1 MSRKEWIAVVV
12 VIGLG
17 IVWQIPR
24 HDGAMSTNG
33 EPRAGSSAEA
43 QAAEGAEPSARTAPA
58 EVAGPYRTIA
68 LEVTGMT

>member
-1 MSRKEWIAVVV
+1 MSRKEWIAVFV

-24 HDGAMSTNG
+24 HDDAMPADVEHHTHS
-33 EPRAGSSAEA
+33 
-43 QAAEGAEPSARTAPA
+43 PA
-58 EVAGPYRTIA
+58 EVQTEEGEQASERATAAEPVGAYRTIA

>member
-1 MSRKEWIAVVV
+1 MSRKEWIAVIV

-24 HDGAMSTNG
+24 HDDAM
-33 EPRAGSSAEA
+33 PA
-43 QAAEGAEPSARTAPA
+43 GAEPHALSPA
-58 EVAGPYRTIA
+58 EVQPAEGERPSEPAAAAEPVGPYRTIA

>member
-1 MSRKEWIAVVV
+1 MSRKEWYAVIV

-24 HDGAMSTNG
+24 HDDAMTSGAEHLTH
-33 EPRAGSSAEA
+33 SAEA
-43 QAAEGAEPSARTAPA
+43 GAAEGEQLSAPASAAEP
-58 EVAGPYRTIA
+58 AGPYRTIV

>member
-1 MSRKEWIAVVV
+1 MSRKEWIAVIV

-24 HDGAMSTNG
+24 HEDAMT
-33 EPRAGSSAEA
+33 
-43 QAAEGAEPSARTAPA
+43 EGAEHQTHAPA
-58 EVAGPYRTIA
+58 EVQGMEGEQVSAPGATAEPVGPYRTIA

>member
-1 MSRKEWIAVVV
+1 MSRKEWIAVIV

-24 HDGAMSTNG
+24 HDDAMT
-33 EPRAGSSAEA
+33 A
-43 QAAEGAEPSARTAPA
+43 GAEHQTHAPA
-58 EVAGPYRTIA
+58 EVQSMEGEQVSEPGAAAEPIGPYRTIT

>member
-12 VIGLG
+12 VVGLG

-24 HDGAMSTNG
+24 HDDAMTAGAEHQTHAPAAVQSMEG
-33 EPRAGSSAEA
+33 EQVPEPGA
-43 QAAEGAEPSARTAPA
+43 AAEPIGA
-58 EVAGPYRTIA
+58 YRTII

>member
-1 MSRKEWIAVVV
+1 MSRKEWIAVIV

-24 HDGAMSTNG
+24 HDDVMPTD
-33 EPRAGSSAEA
+33 
-43 QAAEGAEPSARTAPA
+43 EGDHAHAPA
-58 EVAGPYRTIA
+58 QTVGARGEGGSPPAAAPATGPYRTMV

>member
-24 HDGAMSTNG
+24 HEDAMPGGAGHDSHSPAAVKSGAG
-33 EPRAGSSAEA
+33 EQLSEPAA
-43 QAAEGAEPSARTAPA
+43 AAEP
-58 EVAGPYRTIA
+58 VDPYRTIA

>member
-1 MSRKEWIAVVV
+1 MSRKEWIAVIV

-24 HDGAMSTNG
+24 HDEAMPAHVDAH
-33 EPRAGSSAEA
+33 EH
-43 QAAEGAEPSARTAPA
+43 APA
-58 EVAGPYRTIA
+58 PAPEELAGPFRTIT

>member
-1 MSRKEWIAVVV
+1 MSRKEWFAVIV

-24 HDGAMSTNG
+24 HDDATTSGAEHHTHTPEAGAAKSEQLS
-33 EPRAGSSAEA
+33 EPAS
-43 QAAEGAEPSARTAPA
+43 AAEP
-58 EVAGPYRTIA
+58 AGPYRTIV